1 MTVLANARI
10 VTRTEVIEGAVVI
23 EGETIAAVEPGRAAG
38 DVDFAGD
45 YLLPGLV
52 DLHTDALEKHYI
64 PRPGVQWNPAAAA
77 MAHDAQ
83 MATSGITTVFDS
95 LAFGTSFRRPERK
108 AALAPLLQGL
118 QEAADAGAL
127 RCDHFLHARCEVTD
141 PETIPVLKPYLDD
154 PRLRFMSLMNHAP
167 GQRQSPDIEVYR
179 QRHMADMNMS
189 AEEMD
194 KHVAELLWRAAELAP
209 QIRTDLVEIG
219 HGLGIPMASHDDE
232 TPEHV
237 AEAASEGQ
245 VLSEFPTTMA
255 AAFAS
260 HELGLVNLM
269 GGPNAVRGGSN
280 YGNIS
285 ARMLAE
291 EGLLDVLASDY
302 VPASLMHAVFVLGGE
317 AGLTDLATS
326 TGWASI
332 KAAEA
337 AGLSD
342 RGAIEA
348 GLRADL
354 VRVQVASGVPV
365 VRETDVAGQRVA

>member
-1 MTVLANARI
+1 
-10 VTRTEVIEGAVVI
+10 
-23 EGETIAAVEPGRAAG
+23 
-38 DVDFAGD
+38 
-45 YLLPGLV
+45 
-52 DLHTDALEKHYI
+52 
-64 PRPGVQWNPAAAA
+64 
-77 MAHDAQ
+77 
-83 MATSGITTVFDS
+83 
-95 LAFGTSFRRPERK
+95 
-108 AALAPLLQGL
+108 
-118 QEAADAGAL
+118 
-127 RCDHFLHARCEVTD
+127 
-141 PETIPVLKPYLDD
+141 
-154 PRLRFMSLMNHAP
+154 
-167 GQRQSPDIEVYR
+167 
-179 QRHMADMNMS
+179 MNMS

-365 VRETDVAGQRVA
+365 VRETYVAGQRVA